1 MTKVVINT
9 CFGGFG
15 LSKLAEATIAERKG
29 IKVEDVHYYDLE
41 RDDADLVAVVEGLGS
56 EKASGRYSRLKVV
69 EIPDDIVW
77 FVEEYDGSEHIAEAH
92 RTWS

>member
-1 MTKVVINT
+1 MRKVVINT

-15 LSKLAEATIAERKG
+15 LSKLATGMLAERKG

-41 RDDADLVAVVEGLGS
+41 RDDADLVAVVEELGK
-56 EKASGRYSRLKVV
+56 KANGMHAALKVV
-69 EIPDDIVW
+69 EIPSDIVW

-92 RTWS
+92 RTWY